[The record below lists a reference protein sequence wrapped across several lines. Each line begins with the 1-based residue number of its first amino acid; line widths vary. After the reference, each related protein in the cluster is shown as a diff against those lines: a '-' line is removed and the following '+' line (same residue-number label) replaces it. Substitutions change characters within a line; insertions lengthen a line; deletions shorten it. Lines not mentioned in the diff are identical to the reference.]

1 MSSYK
6 PIPHAIIGFDTPVN
20 SMSDLAPPSGSH
32 IYIPIPWDAECVKP
46 PYEDFYLD
54 GCRISPFRTGLTG
67 YEGLPLNHKGP
78 MVEEEYW
85 NRMIALWRTRND
97 FRREQAKM
105 IAQLKDIPL
114 EFGDF
119 GTMPYYKKV
128 PQTHRVRR
136 FLMNLGFP
144 S

>member
-6 PIPHAIIGFDTPVN
+6 PIPYAIVGFDFPVN
-20 SMSDLAPPSGSH
+20 LMSDLAPPSRDH
-32 IYIPIPWDAECVKP
+32 VYIPIPWDAECVKP
-46 PYEDFYLD
+46 PYEDYYLD
-54 GCRISPFRTGLTG
+54 GCRLAPFRTGLTG
-67 YEGLPLNHKGP
+67 YEGLPLSYKGP

-85 NRMIALWRTRND
+85 NRMIALWRSKND

-119 GTMPYYKKV
+119 GVMPYYKKV
-128 PQTHRVRR
+128 PQTHRVR
-136 FLMNLGFP
+136 
-144 S
+144 